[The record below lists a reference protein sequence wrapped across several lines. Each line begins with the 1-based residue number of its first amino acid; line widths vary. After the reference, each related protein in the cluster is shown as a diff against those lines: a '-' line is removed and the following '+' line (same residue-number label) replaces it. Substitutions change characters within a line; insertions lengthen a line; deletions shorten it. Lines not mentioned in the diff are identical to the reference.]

1 MTQIKH
7 ERSTQDLV
15 RAAVSG
21 WLGTALEFMDFQLY
35 SLGAALVFH
44 EIFFPEQS
52 AAMALILA
60 MGTYGA
66 GYIARIIGAFV
77 FGKMGDRIGRKKVL
91 FITITMMGICTTL
104 IGVLPTY
111 AQIGIFAPVL
121 LVTLRIIQGLGAGAE
136 ISGAGTMLAEYA
148 PKGKRGI
155 ISSLVAMGTN
165 CGTLSATAIWA
176 VMFFALEREQLIAW
190 GWRIPFLASVVVMIF
205 AIWLRMNLKESPVFE
220 KVSEGEKSPAL
231 TPASE
236 NTLGAMFTSKSF
248 WLATGLRFGQAGNS
262 GLIQTPHQPL
272 TAPGIIVEALARRKA
287 AGLPAFTVMSC
298 DNMPE
303 NGHVTRQVVTA
314 YAREVDAELAIWI
327 EQNVTFPST
336 MVDRIVPA
344 VTPETLDKIEQLT
357 GVRDPA
363 GVACEPFRQW
373 VIEDTFVAGR
383 PLWENAGATLVADV
397 VPFEEMKLR
406 MLNGSHSF
414 LAYLG
419 YLAGYQHIND
429 CMADDNYRLTAQ
441 ALMLREQAPTLK
453 VQGVD
458 LQRYADQLIARYR
471 NPALRHRTWQIAM
484 DGSQKLP
491 QRMLDSVRWHLANH
505 SDFDL
510 LALGVAGWMR
520 YVGGVDE
527 QGKAIDVSDPLLPVI
542 QRAVA
547 NSEEGASRVK
557 ALLGMAEI
565 FGNDLPQA
573 ARFTQ
578 KVQEAYDSLLTYG
591 AKASVAKYAER
602 LK

>member
-176 VMFFALEREQLIAW
+176 VMFFALEREQL
-190 GWRIPFLASVVVMIF
+190 
-205 AIWLRMNLKESPVFE
+205 
-220 KVSEGEKSPAL
+220 
-231 TPASE
+231 
-236 NTLGAMFTSKSF
+236 
-248 WLATGLRFGQAGNS
+248 
-262 GLIQTPHQPL
+262 
-272 TAPGIIVEALARRKA
+272 LARRKA

-383 PLWENAGATLVADV
+383 PQWENAGATLVADV

-527 QGKAIDVSDPLLPVI
+527 QGKAIDISDPLLPVI
-542 QRAVA
+542 QRAVV

>member
-77 FGKMGDRIGRKKVL
+77 FGKMGDRIGRKKSIVYYHHHDGDL
-91 FITITMMGICTTL
+91 HHADWRTADVCANRHFCASITGDIANYT
-104 IGVLPTY
+104 
-111 AQIGIFAPVL
+111 
-121 LVTLRIIQGLGAGAE
+121 GAGRRGGNF
-136 ISGAGTMLAEYA
+136 GAGTMLAEYA

-262 GLIQTPHQPL
+262 GLIQT
-272 TAPGIIVEALARRKA
+272 
-287 AGLPAFTVMSC
+287 F
-298 DNMPE
+298 
-303 NGHVTRQVVTA
+303 
-314 YAREVDAELAIWI
+314 
-327 EQNVTFPST
+327 
-336 MVDRIVPA
+336 
-344 VTPETLDKIEQLT
+344 
-357 GVRDPA
+357 
-363 GVACEPFRQW
+363 
-373 VIEDTFVAGR
+373 
-383 PLWENAGATLVADV
+383 
-397 VPFEEMKLR
+397 
-406 MLNGSHSF
+406 
-414 LAYLG
+414 
-419 YLAGYQHIND
+419 LAGYLVQTLLFNKSIPTD
-429 CMADDNYRLTAQ
+429 
-441 ALMLREQAPTLK
+441 ALM
-453 VQGVD
+453 
-458 LQRYADQLIARYR
+458 I
-471 NPALRHRTWQIAM
+471 
-484 DGSQKLP
+484 S
-491 QRMLDSVRWHLANH
+491 SVIG
-505 SDFDL
+505 F
-510 LALGVAGWMR
+510 
-520 YVGGVDE
+520 
-527 QGKAIDVSDPLLPVI
+527 ITIPLLGWLSDKYGRRLPYIILNISAIILAWPMLSIVVDKTYSPGVI
-542 QRAVA
+542 MAALIVIHNFAVL
-547 NSEEGASRVK
+547 GLF
-557 ALLGMAEI
+557 ALENITMAEI
-565 FGNDLPQA
+565 FGSRN
-573 ARFTQ
+573 RFTRMAIS
-578 KVQEAYDSLLTYG
+578 KEAGGLVAVGFGPVLAGIFCNMTDSWLPILIMLVLYSCIGLISALLMPEVRDRDLSLPED
-591 AKASVAKYAER
+591 AAEATAAEKLR
-602 LK
+602 HSATQTS